1 MKRILLPNEASQ
13 EKAKQQVPAALC
25 WLLLGCLPVAVWFGM
40 QLGAAPQVKS
50 TTIKEALSSEKLV
63 DTEDLTFTQGSPQA
77 SRPSEVAA
85 KIEGRVSVSKAR
97 DASTLPHSESAAVKD
112 VKISAKTKIMSPAT
126 QDQTQLPMESAAFRP
141 LESRSSNSNLALI
154 RQPTLIKPIVSLPT
168 AEASRPKLPLVFQDY
183 NPEALGLSER
193 DVMDIE
199 TLQKNFTREIG
210 PQNAQDPDY
219 RARWNNAQWSA
230 DAKLRALLG
239 WRLFNAYQLQARTA
253 R

>member
-1 MKRILLPNEASQ
+1 MCRKVHILFYDILN
-13 EKAKQQVPAALC
+13 
-25 WLLLGCLPVAVWFGM
+25 
-40 QLGAAPQVKS
+40 
-50 TTIKEALSSEKLV
+50 
-63 DTEDLTFTQGSPQA
+63 
-77 SRPSEVAA
+77 
-85 KIEGRVSVSKAR
+85 
-97 DASTLPHSESAAVKD
+97 
-112 VKISAKTKIMSPAT
+112 
-126 QDQTQLPMESAAFRP
+126 DQTQAPMESAAFRP

-168 AEASRPKLPLVFQDY
+168 VEASQPKLPLVFQDY

-199 TLQKNFTREIG
+199 ALQKNFTREIG
-210 PQNAQDPDY
+210 PQNAQDPEY
-219 RARWNNAQWSA
+219 RVRWNNAQWQA